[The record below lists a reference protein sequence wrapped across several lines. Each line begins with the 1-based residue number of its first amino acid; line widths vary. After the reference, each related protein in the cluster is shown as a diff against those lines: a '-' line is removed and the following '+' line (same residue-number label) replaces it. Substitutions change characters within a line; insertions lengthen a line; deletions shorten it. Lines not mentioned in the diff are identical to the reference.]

1 MVILWYLKNNFI
13 FLVKKIFIFVNDF
26 KKTKRISSIPD
37 SNRFTREFSV
47 RRSAVIRIDE
57 SDRGRSL
64 QVTMNLVHFKFLGA
78 GLHGT
83 LNHGVS
89 VALSELD

>member
-1 MVILWYLKNNFI
+1 MVKLLCLKNNFI
-13 FLVKKIFIFVNDF
+13 FLVKKIFIFVNYF

-64 QVTMNLVHFKFLGA
+64 Q
-78 GLHGT
+78 
-83 LNHGVS
+83 
-89 VALSELD
+89 ER

>member
-1 MVILWYLKNNFI
+1 MVKLLCLKNNFI
-13 FLVKKIFIFVNDF
+13 FLVKKIFIFVNYF
-26 KKTKRISSIPD
+26 KKTKHISSIPD

>member
-1 MVILWYLKNNFI
+1 MVLLWYLKNNFI

-57 SDRGRSL
+57 SDRGTQPASYDEFGAFQIFRSRSPW
-64 QVTMNLVHFKFLGA
+64 NPKPWC
-78 GLHGT
+78 
-83 LNHGVS
+83 
-89 VALSELD
+89 

>member
-1 MVILWYLKNNFI
+1 MVFKLFFV

-26 KKTKRISSIPD
+26 EKTKRISSIPD

-89 VALSELD
+89 VASSELD